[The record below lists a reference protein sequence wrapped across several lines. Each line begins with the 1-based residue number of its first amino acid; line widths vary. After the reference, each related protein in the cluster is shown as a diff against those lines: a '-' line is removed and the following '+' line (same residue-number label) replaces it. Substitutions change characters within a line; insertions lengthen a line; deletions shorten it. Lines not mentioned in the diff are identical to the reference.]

1 MRVLLVESD
10 AAAAEWLCRGLELD
24 GHEVERVGGGAAVLR
39 CMADVTAE
47 LVIVDLGG
55 APFSLMELR
64 AGVTALDRRMA
75 ARGVVLRFGDLEM
88 DRAARQV
95 RQAGREV
102 KLTATEFLLLEALL
116 RRRGERTCS
125 RPELLREVWG
135 ASQPQGTNIVEVY
148 INYLRRKLNRGPVRL
163 DRGRAMIRT
172 VRGEGYVLEA
182 VGMAERPE
190 PQRRARAAWERR
202 LRIA

>member
-1 MRVLLVESD
+1 MRVLIVESN
-10 AAAAEWLCRGLELD
+10 AAAECLCRGLELD
-24 GHEVERVGGGAAVLR
+24 GHEVERAGVGAAALR
-39 CMADVTAE
+39 RMADATAE
-47 LVIVDLGG
+47 LVIVDLGS

-64 AGVTALDRRMA
+64 AGVTALDRGIA
-75 ARGVVLRFGDLEM
+75 ARSVVLRFGDLEM

-135 ASQPQGTNIVEVY
+135 ASQPQGTNIVEVF